1 MAQGNIAV
9 LAALGLDESGMADR
23 AGGAHVYDARRQ
35 FWRFFGLG
43 QVDGK
48 GWEPAGCM
56 AV

>member
-23 AGGAHVYDARRQ
+23 VGGAHVYDARRQ

-43 QVDGK
+43 QVDGR